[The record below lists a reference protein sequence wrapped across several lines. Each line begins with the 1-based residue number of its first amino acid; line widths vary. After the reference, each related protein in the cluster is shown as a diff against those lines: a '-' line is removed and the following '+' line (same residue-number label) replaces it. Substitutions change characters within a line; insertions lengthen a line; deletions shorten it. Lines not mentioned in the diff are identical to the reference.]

1 MSGAVSGTIR
11 NPESSITGNTRV
23 QDLELKELALHFFKQ
38 GYLTPEEAYEE
49 AYSFLK
55 IKKNCENKDL
65 MDTVEVG
72 YRKSKIGDVVY
83 YTLQI
88 NGVLHSVKLLFRS
101 VSANMVSEERALVGY
116 VLKELEASG
125 NDGKAVGSVKLI
137 YNENLIINTDPSR
150 QYNIA
155 V

>member
-1 MSGAVSGTIR
+1 MSVTIR
-11 NPESSITGNTRV
+11 NTRV
-23 QDLELKELALHFFKQ
+23 QDLELKELALHFFKK
-38 GYLTPEEAYEE
+38 GSLTPEEAYEK

-55 IKKNCENKDL
+55 IKKNCDGKDL

-72 YRKSKIGDVVY
+72 YRKLKIRDDVY

-88 NGVLHSVKLLFRS
+88 NGVLHSVRLLFRS
-101 VSANMVSEERALVGY
+101 VSANMVSEERALIGY

-125 NDGKAVGSVKLI
+125 NDGKAVGGVKLVH
-137 YNENLIINTDPSR
+137 NEKLLINTDPSS

>member
-1 MSGAVSGTIR
+1 MSGAISGTIR
-11 NPESSITGNTRV
+11 NSESSINGNTRV
-23 QDLELKELALHFFKQ
+23 QDIELKELALHFFKQ
-38 GYLTPEEAYEE
+38 GSLTPEEAYEK

-55 IKKNCENKDL
+55 IKKNCDGRDL
-65 MDTVEVG
+65 MDTIEVC
-72 YRKSKIGDVVY
+72 YRKLKVGDVVY

-101 VSANMVSEERALVGY
+101 VSANMVSEERALIGY

-125 NDGKAVGSVKLI
+125 NDGKAVGSIKLV
-137 YNENLIINTDPSR
+137 YSEELLINTDPSS